1 MVEQEKLSP
10 TQFELFRD
18 FIYQKSGIRV
28 EISKITL
35 VTNRIRR
42 RLRATGL
49 DNFDDYYRLLATGRN
64 GEIAKFLD
72 AVTTNE
78 TSFFRTPKH
87 FDWFQQEFLAEC
99 GVKTGQSI
107 KRSPVRI
114 WSAACSTGEEPYSLA
129 MCVLEASTCLAGRSA
144 TILGTDISEQ
154 ALQCAREG
162 IYQQRAVEELDPQ
175 RRSRWFR
182 PSNDRKTYA
191 VRPAAQELVE
201 FKSHN
206 LMTQLAR
213 PPFDCI
219 FIRNVLIYFDRASKQ
234 RVVSLLI
241 EALAPGGYLV
251 VGPSEGIY
259 DMLSPLV
266 KKSTFLYQK
275 AR

>member
-10 TQFELFRD
+10 VQFGLFRD
-18 FIYQKSGIRV
+18 FIYQNSGIRV

-35 VTNRIRR
+35 VTNRVRR
-42 RLRATGL
+42 RLKATGL
-49 DNFDDYYRLLATGRN
+49 DSFDDYYKLLIAGSD
-64 GEIAKFLD
+64 GEVSKFLD

-87 FDWFQQEFLAEC
+87 FEWFQHEFLAEFAA
-99 GVKTGQSI
+99 KTGQP
-107 KRSPVRI
+107 RRRPPARV

-129 MCVLEASTCLAGRSA
+129 MCVLEAPAFTTGRPA
-144 TILGTDISEQ
+144 TILATDISAR
-154 ALQCAREG
+154 ALDVARQG
-162 IYQQRAVEELDPQ
+162 VYQQRAVEALEPR

-182 PSNDRKTYA
+182 ASADGMTYT
-191 VRPAAQELVE
+191 VRPTVQELVE

-206 LMTQLAR
+206 LMNPLAE

-219 FIRNVLIYFDRASKQ
+219 FIRNVLIYFDRASKLQ
-234 RVVSLLI
+234 VVRLLI
-241 EALAPGGYLV
+241 DSLAPAGYLV

-266 KKSTFLYQK
+266 KRSTFLYQK
-275 AR
+275 AP

>member
-10 TQFELFRD
+10 VQFGLFRD
-18 FIYQKSGIRV
+18 FIYQNSGIRV

-35 VTNRIRR
+35 VTNRVRR
-42 RLRATGL
+42 RLKATGL
-49 DNFDDYYRLLATGRN
+49 DSFDDYYKLLIAGSD
-64 GEIAKFLD
+64 GEVSKFLD

-87 FDWFQQEFLAEC
+87 FEWFQHEFLAEFAA
-99 GVKTGQSI
+99 KTGQP
-107 KRSPVRI
+107 RRRPPARV

-129 MCVLEASTCLAGRSA
+129 MCVLEAPSCSTGRPA
-144 TILGTDISEQ
+144 TILATDISAR
-154 ALQCAREG
+154 ALDVARQG
-162 IYQQRAVEELDPQ
+162 VYQQRAVEGLEPR

-182 PSNDRKTYA
+182 ASADGKTYT
-191 VRPAAQELVE
+191 VRPTVQELVE

-206 LMTQLAR
+206 LMNPLAE

-219 FIRNVLIYFDRASKQ
+219 FIRNVLIYFDRASKLQ
-234 RVVSLLI
+234 VVRLLI
-241 EALAPGGYLV
+241 DSLAPAGYLV

-266 KKSTFLYQK
+266 KRSTFLYQK
-275 AR
+275 AP